1 MSTTAAASFS
11 RVRNNAT
18 SKKRRY
24 MPGGGAKSQ
33 RTAMADM
40 DASIVEMR
48 YEMRAQ
54 AEAQA
59 EMLRAMAA
67 QISSLVDT
75 IAEKSS

>member
-1 MSTTAAASFS
+1 M
-11 RVRNNAT
+11 
-18 SKKRRY
+18 
-24 MPGGGAKSQ
+24 GGAKSQ
-33 RTAMADM
+33 RNTMADM
-40 DASIVEMR
+40 NASIALLECGQAEMR

-54 AEAQA
+54 AEMLRATAAQISTQA